1 MDFSSATSLVQV
13 SADGHVALVEIN
25 RPQKRNALSQDTI
38 DCLVGAIA
46 KVEKDENI
54 KVVILTGSRRTGPFS
69 GMSFPDLLGRHE
81 VVVTAC
87 HELCTSVVVC
97 DRSFAVVEQ
106 VRREAELRLLGGT
119 VPELEM
125 VEAQAERAVNFPGA
139 DLSEL
144 RHLSTAEAHR
154 IQYLK
159 DLADA
164 VTSMRKPIIAAVAG
178 FACDIIYAADD
189 AQFGL
194 PELSVGTIPG
204 AGGTQRLT
212 RLAMDMILNSLT
224 ITGEELRHYGL
235 VAQTFPTDA
244 LLPAT
249 MAAAQKIASRSTPVV
264 QLAKQAILNAEQT
277 HLDAGL
283 ALERS
288 LYYGSFSLDDRT
300 EGMAAFVEKRQ
311 PVFKDR

>member
-1 MDFSSATSLVQV
+1 MDFSSATALVQV

-46 KVEKDENI
+46 KVEQDENI

-69 GMSFPDLLGRHE
+69 
-81 VVVTAC
+81 A
-87 HELCTSVVVC
+87 
-97 DRSFAVVEQ
+97 
-106 VRREAELRLLGGT
+106 
-119 VPELEM
+119 
-125 VEAQAERAVNFPGA
+125 GA
-139 DLSEL
+139 DLREL
-144 RHLSTAEAHR
+144 QHLSTAEAHR
-154 IQYLK
+154 TQYLK

-178 FACDIIYAADD
+178 FACDIIYAAED

-204 AGGTQRLT
+204 AGGTQRLA

-244 LLPAT
+244 LLPAA
-249 MAAAQKIASRSTPVV
+249 MAAAQKIAARSSPVV